1 MVAERNGRITVL
13 IAEDEPAVRAALSDL
28 IDIEDELELVGAA
41 ADAQE
46 AIDMAREH
54 RPDVALV
61 DVKMPAGGGTRAA
74 REIRA
79 LSPATRVVALSAYE
93 DRTTVLDML
102 RAGAA
107 GYLVKGTSAGE
118 IVEAIRRSVRGQA
131 SLSTEVTADVIHE
144 LVELL
149 DRSERMTRE
158 LHDLDRTKSELIQV
172 LSHELMTPITV
183 IQGAAG
189 TISGLGGALSQED
202 ARGLASSV
210 SRAADRLR
218 RLVGNLAAT
227 ARLDREEA
235 EVTTRPIGAA
245 EVIAMA
251 AAEFP
256 EAGDRLRLSGTDQS
270 LELWGDLQLASQALV
285 ALMENALDYSP
296 PDESV
301 DVLVEGTGVEVRLQV
316 ADRGTGIDPELAGRI
331 FAAFTQADASVTR
344 SHEGLG
350 IGLYLARKIMATL
363 EGRVEFEAREDG
375 GTTFTLSFP
384 QAAPG
389 ATVR

>member
-1 MVAERNGRITVL
+1 VGERNGRITVL
-13 IAEDEPAVRAALSDL
+13 IAEDEPAVRAALADL
-28 IDIEDELELVGAA
+28 IDIEDELELVGVAG
-41 ADAQE
+41 DAQQ
-46 AIDMAREH
+46 AIDLARDH
-54 RPDVALV
+54 LPDVALL
-61 DVKMPAGGGTRAA
+61 DVKMPAGGGPRAA
-74 REIRA
+74 REIRS
-79 LSPATRVVALSAYE
+79 LSPTTRVVALSAYE
-93 DRTTVLDML
+93 DRTTVLEML

-131 SLSTEVTADVIHE
+131 SLSTEVTAEVIHE

-172 LSHELMTPITV
+172 LSHELMSPITV

-189 TISGLGGALSQED
+189 TISGLGGALSPED
-202 ARGLASSV
+202 ARGLAMSV

-227 ARLDREEA
+227 ARLDREDA
-235 EVTTRPIGAA
+235 EVTTRPILAA
-245 EVIAMA
+245 DVIAMA

-256 EAGDRLRLSGTDQS
+256 EAVGRFRLPALDRS
-270 LELWGDLQLASQALV
+270 LELWGDLQLASAAVV
-285 ALMENALDYSP
+285 ALMENAVGHSP
-296 PDESV
+296 EDEPV
-301 DVLVEGTGVEVRLQV
+301 DLLVDANGVEVLLHV
-316 ADRGTGIDPELAGRI
+316 ADRGPGVDPEVAGRI

-344 SHEGLG
+344 PHEGLG
-350 IGLYLARKIMATL
+350 IGLYLARKIMAAH
-363 EGRVEFEAREDG
+363 EGRIQFQAREGG
-375 GTTFTLSFP
+375 GTTFTLAFP

-389 ATVR
+389 DTVR

>member
-1 MVAERNGRITVL
+1 VREPNGRITVL

-28 IDIEDELELVGAA
+28 IEIEEGLELVGAA

-46 AIDMAREH
+46 AIDLATEH
-54 RPDVALV
+54 RPDVALL

-131 SLSTEVTADVIHE
+131 SLSTEVTAEVIHE

-189 TISGLGGALSQED
+189 TISGLGGALSRED
-202 ARGLASSV
+202 ARGLATSV

-235 EVTTRPIGAA
+235 EVTTRPIEAA
-245 EVIAMA
+245 QVIAMA

-256 EAGDRLRLSGTDQS
+256 EAGDRLRLPAPHV
-270 LELWGDLQLASQALV
+270 ELWGDPQLASQALV
-285 ALMENALDYSP
+285 ALVENALEHSP
-296 PDESV
+296 EDETV
-301 DVLVEGTGVEVRLQV
+301 EVRVEGTGVEVRIQV

-344 SHEGLG
+344 PHEGLG
-350 IGLYLARKIMATL
+350 IGLYLARKIMAAH
-363 EGRVEFEAREDG
+363 EGRIEFEAREGG

>member
-1 MVAERNGRITVL
+1 MGDGNGRITVL
-13 IAEDEPAVRAALSDL
+13 IAEDEPSVRAALSEL
-28 IDIEDELELVGAA
+28 IEIEDELRLVGAA

-46 AIDMAREH
+46 AIDLAGEH
-54 RPDVALV
+54 HPDVALV
-61 DVKMPAGGGTRAA
+61 DVKMPGGGGTRAA
-74 REIRA
+74 REIRER
-79 LSPATRVVALSAYE
+79 SPGTRIVALSAYE
-93 DRTTVLDML
+93 DRTTVLEML

-107 GYLVKGTSAGE
+107 GYLVKGGSAGE

-131 SLSTEVTADVIHE
+131 SLSTEVTAEVIHE

-189 TISGLGGALSQED
+189 TISGLDGSLSADD

-235 EVTTRPIGAA
+235 EVTTRPIPAV

-251 AAEFP
+251 GAEFP
-256 EAGDRLRLSGTDQS
+256 QVGGRLRLAVPDRSV
-270 LELWGDLQLASQALV
+270 ELWGDAQLASQALV
-285 ALMENALDYSP
+285 ALVENALAHSP
-296 PDESV
+296 DDAAVE
-301 DVLVEGTGVEVRLQV
+301 VLVEDTGVEVRLHV
-316 ADRGTGIDPELAGRI
+316 DDRGPGIDPEVAERM

-344 SHEGLG
+344 PHEGLG
-350 IGLYLARKIMATL
+350 IGLYLVRKIMAAH
-363 EGRVEFEAREDG
+363 EGRIEFRPRDG
-375 GTTFTLSFP
+375 GGTRFTLSFP
-384 QAAPG
+384 QAARG
-389 ATVR
+389 

>member
-1 MVAERNGRITVL
+1 VAERNGRITVL

-28 IDIEDELELVGAA
+28 IEIEDELQLVGAA

-54 RPDVALV
+54 KPDVALV
-61 DVKMPAGGGTRAA
+61 DVKMPSGGGTRAA
-74 REIRA
+74 REIRD

-93 DRTTVLDML
+93 DRTTVLEML

-118 IVEAIRRSVRGQA
+118 IIEAIRRSVRGQA
-131 SLSTEVTADVIHE
+131 SLSTEVTAEVIHE

-202 ARGLASSV
+202 ARGLAASV

-235 EVTTRPIGAA
+235 EVTTRPIAAA

-256 EAGDRLRLSGTDQS
+256 EAGERLRLPVGDPS

-285 ALMENALDYSP
+285 ALLENALDHSP
-296 PDESV
+296 REESV
-301 DVLVEGTGVEVRLQV
+301 EVLVEGTGVEVRLHV
-316 ADRGTGIDPELAGRI
+316 SDRGTGIDPELAGRI

-344 SHEGLG
+344 PHEGLG
-350 IGLYLARKIMATL
+350 IGLYLAKKIMVAL
-363 EGRVEFEAREDG
+363 EGRIEFESREGG
-375 GTTFTLSFP
+375 GTMFTLSFP

-389 ATVR
+389 ARVR

>member
-1 MVAERNGRITVL
+1 
-13 IAEDEPAVRAALSDL
+13 
-28 IDIEDELELVGAA
+28 
-41 ADAQE
+41 
-46 AIDMAREH
+46 
-54 RPDVALV
+54 
-61 DVKMPAGGGTRAA
+61 
-74 REIRA
+74 
-79 LSPATRVVALSAYE
+79 
-93 DRTTVLDML
+93 
-102 RAGAA
+102 
-107 GYLVKGTSAGE
+107 
-118 IVEAIRRSVRGQA
+118 VRGQA
-131 SLSTEVTADVIHE
+131 SLSTEVTAEVIHE

-189 TISGLGGALSQED
+189 TISGLGGALSPED
-202 ARGLASSV
+202 AQGLATSV

-235 EVTTRPIGAA
+235 EVTTRPVEAA

-256 EAGDRLRLSGTDQS
+256 EAGDRLRLPVAGR
-270 LELWGDLQLASQALV
+270 LELWGDPQLASQALV
-285 ALMENALDYSP
+285 ALVENALEHSP
-296 PDESV
+296 EDQPV
-301 DVLVEGTGVEVRLQV
+301 DVSLEGTGLQVRVQV

-344 SHEGLG
+344 PHEGLG
-350 IGLYLARKIMATL
+350 IGLYLARKIMAAHD
-363 EGRVEFEAREDG
+363 GRIEFEPRDGG

-384 QAAPG
+384 QAAPD